1 MIFNKE
7 SDFEEALIKILS
19 EKGWEKEVLKNY
31 SEQDLLQNW
40 ANILFENNRDIDRLN
55 DYPLTDGEMQQ
66 ILEQIKNLRTPLK
79 LNGFINGKS
88 VSVIRD
94 NPDDKLHFGKEV
106 SLKIYD
112 RREIAAGQ
120 SRYQIVQQPKFP
132 TKSKIL
138 NDRRG
143 DLMLLING
151 MPVIH
156 IELKKSGVPVSQAYH
171 QIEKYSGEG
180 IFSGLFSLVQIFVA
194 MEPNETVYFANPGPD
209 GKFNPDYYFHWAD
222 YNNEPINEWDKVA
235 STLLSIPMA
244 HQLIGFYTV
253 ADDSDGVLK
262 VMRSYQYFAASAISD
277 KVSKTKWESG
287 NQLGGYVW
295 HTTGSGKTMTSFKS
309 AQLIASSKDA
319 DIVKRKN
326 RYSVVYTYKD
336 DDGNQHQ
343 KWETFDT
350 NADAKKRKTQIEFEQ
365 QSGTFIIPNATT
377 VADLLEEYCSVYG
390 VNNWAMSTYR
400 SKKGLMYNYII
411 PLIGDVKLD
420 ELTPRLMDKFYQ
432 SLLKVKTKVVQ
443 NKKPKNEYLT
453 VHTVREIH
461 KFLRSAFN
469 QAVKWELM
477 TRNPV
482 LNATLPKEEHQ
493 KREIWTAETLM
504 HALEV
509 CDDDILAL
517 AINLSFACSLR
528 MGEMLGLTWDCIDIS
543 EESLR
548 ENNASIYVDK
558 ELQRVNRDVM
568 EVLDNK
574 DIIRVFPRTL
584 SNTNTSLVLKTP
596 KTKTSVRKIF
606 LPSTVAQMLL
616 ERKKQID
623 EMKELFGDEYLDYDL
638 VFCHSSGRPM
648 EGQVINRA
656 LKKLIQDNDLPDVV
670 FHSFRHASITYK
682 LKWNGGDMKSVQ
694 GDSGHARMDMVAD
707 VYSHIIDEDRRY
719 NAQKFEEQFYNAK
732 GLKNAEEGKTA
743 PMPKFETSVELL
755 DPMAEVQKESEVE
768 EEKPAENSTDEN
780 AALLAKL
787 LSNPETA
794 ALLKALAKT
803 I

>member
-1 MIFNKE
+1 MLRSILHCDMNNFYASVECMLDPALKKYPIAVCGSVEERHGIVLAKNYKAKAFDVKTGDAVWQAKQKCKDLVVVPPHYEEYIKYSKLARSVYERYTDQVEPYGMDECWLDISGTESLFGSPEKVANEIRETMKFELGLTISVGVSFNKIFAKLG
-7 SDFEEALIKILS
+7 SDMKKPDAVTLIPKDTFKEKI
-19 EKGWEKEVLKNY
+19 W
-31 SEQDLLQNW
+31 
-40 ANILFENNRDIDRLN
+40 
-55 DYPLTDGEMQQ
+55 
-66 ILEQIKNLRTPLK
+66 
-79 LNGFINGKS
+79 
-88 VSVIRD
+88 
-94 NPDDKLHFGKEV
+94 
-106 SLKIYD
+106 
-112 RREIAAGQ
+112 
-120 SRYQIVQQPKFP
+120 
-132 TKSKIL
+132 
-138 NDRRG
+138 
-143 DLMLLING
+143 
-151 MPVIH
+151 
-156 IELKKSGVPVSQAYH
+156 
-171 QIEKYSGEG
+171 
-180 IFSGLFSLVQIFVA
+180 GLPA
-194 MEPNETVYFANPGPD
+194 
-209 GKFNPDYYFHWAD
+209 
-222 YNNEPINEWDKVA
+222 
-235 STLLSIPMA
+235 
-244 HQLIGFYTV
+244 
-253 ADDSDGVLK
+253 
-262 VMRSYQYFAASAISD
+262 
-277 KVSKTKWESG
+277 
-287 NQLGGYVW
+287 
-295 HTTGSGKTMTSFKS
+295 
-309 AQLIASSKDA
+309 
-319 DIVKRKN
+319 
-326 RYSVVYTYKD
+326 
-336 DDGNQHQ
+336 
-343 KWETFDT
+343 
-350 NADAKKRKTQIEFEQ
+350 
-365 QSGTFIIPNATT
+365 
-377 VADLLEEYCSVYG
+377 ADLLGVGRATQRVLDSYCIRTIG
-390 VNNWAMSTYR
+390 DLAN
-400 SKKGLMYNYII
+400 NYII

-543 EESLR
+543 EESLK
-548 ENNASIYVDK
+548 ENNASIFVDK

-755 DPMAEVQKESEVE
+755 DPMAEVQKGSEVE
-768 EEKPAENSTDEN
+768 EEKPAENSADEN

-787 LSNPETA
+787 LSNPDTA